1 MCYGCCGFKNAK
13 VNEFFEKKEKKKR
26 DVFRYCLFGDTVN
39 VASRME
45 SNGQPLS
52 IHVSPFTKALL
63 DKFQT
68 FILKSRGQVNLK
80 VILSSC

>member
-1 MCYGCCGFKNAK
+1 MC
-13 VNEFFEKKEKKKR
+13 
-26 DVFRYCLFGDTVN
+26 FRYCLFGDTVN

-45 SNGQPLS
+45 SNGKALR

-68 FILKSRGQVNLK
+68 FILQPRGQVNLK
-80 VILSSC
+80 VIVVLIR

>member
-1 MCYGCCGFKNAK
+1 MKYSY
-13 VNEFFEKKEKKKR
+13 EF
-26 DVFRYCLFGDTVN
+26 DRYCLFGDTVN

-45 SNGQPLS
+45 SNGQALR

-68 FILKSRGQVNLK
+68 FTFKARGQVNLK
-80 VILSSC
+80 VLPMVFFKRKNFNSIVILG